1 MFRPLHPIFLPNE
14 PALELLPR
22 RLDVVRPDRKATR
35 HKPDNFM
42 TADRQPACR
51 SGLVCDSVILV
62 TVLRHL
68 WSRNMQ

>member
-22 RLDVVRPDRKATR
+22 RLDVQPDRKATG
-35 HKPDNFM
+35 HKPGNFM

-51 SGLVCDSVILV
+51 SGLVCDPVILV

-68 WSRNMQ
+68 RSRNMQ